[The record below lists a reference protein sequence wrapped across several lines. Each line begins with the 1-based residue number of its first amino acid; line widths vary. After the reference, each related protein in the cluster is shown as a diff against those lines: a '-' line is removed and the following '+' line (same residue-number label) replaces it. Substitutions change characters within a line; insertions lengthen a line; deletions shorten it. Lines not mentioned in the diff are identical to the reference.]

1 MSISMLILIS
11 FISLT
16 ISEIFFIICDINS
29 NKVAYAIA
37 HGTYN
42 NTFLVTE
49 LSVESKS
56 GEHQQSLIN
65 ARNISK

>member
-1 MSISMLILIS
+1 MVIVIA
-11 FISLT
+11 FINLR
-16 ISEIFFIICDINS
+16 ISEIFFLIWDINS
-29 NKVAYAIA
+29 NKVAYIIA

-42 NTFLVTE
+42 NIFLVTE
-49 LSVESKS
+49 LSVESKC